1 MKGQRGDILAT
12 TAEESNLSL
21 MKAVIACSILR
32 GRDPESVPHPKGES
46 MTERGEREEGAQEKV
61 SGDSSRDVARSSERV
76 AIVLSAGYFGF
87 FAHAGFMLAVEELG
101 IDYCAIAGS
110 SAGSIVAAMH
120 ASGVPAAEIVELLV
134 SVRRKDLWDS
144 TGIGGI
150 LQALAKRGR
159 GWTGLLRGERFEERL
174 NHRLRVNTFEQCRRS
189 LYITALNLT
198 GGIEETF
205 YSGTIADKV
214 RASCSYPFLMSSKA
228 IDGNEYWDGGFLT
241 KIPLETMT
249 EREKPDRLI
258 IHYLPMREEESDLRE
273 RRWSAVAL
281 LERALNISRKE
292 IERHRLAALG
302 EIRNR
307 ITWVEPTVPRVTPR
321 TLSAGKDAADAAY
334 LHAKAI
340 LSPPA

>member
-1 MKGQRGDILAT
+1 MI
-12 TAEESNLSL
+12 ES
-21 MKAVIACSILR
+21 
-32 GRDPESVPHPKGES
+32 
-46 MTERGEREEGAQEKV
+46 GEREEGGPEEGGQKKV
-61 SGDSSRDVARSSERV
+61 SGQEKAAGDSSDVARSSERV

-120 ASGVPAAEIVELLV
+120 ASGVPAREIVELLS
-134 SVRRKDLWDS
+134 SVRRKDVWDS

-150 LQALAKRGR
+150 VQALVKRGR

-174 NHRLRVNTFEQCRRS
+174 NHRLRVNTFEQCPRP

-214 RASCSYPFLMSSKA
+214 RASCSYPFLLSSKA
-228 IDGNEYWDGGFLT
+228 IDGNDYWDGGFLT
-241 KIPLETMT
+241 KIPLETMI
-249 EREKPDRLI
+249 EKEKPDRLI
-258 IHYLPMREEESDLRE
+258 IHYLPMREEESDLKE
-273 RRWSAVAL
+273 RHWSAVAL

-292 IERHRLAALG
+292 IERHRLDALG
-302 EIRNR
+302 DLKNR
-307 ITWVEPTVPRVTPR
+307 ITWVEPTVPRVTPG
-321 TLSAGKDAADAAY
+321 TLSMGKNAADAAY

-340 LSPPA
+340 LSSPA

>member
-1 MKGQRGDILAT
+1 MSEDEFCEDEMNGGGAPRDSDHESPA
-12 TAEESNLSL
+12 AETC
-21 MKAVIACSILR
+21 A
-32 GRDPESVPHPKGES
+32 
-46 MTERGEREEGAQEKV
+46 GAPRRPADFS
-61 SGDSSRDVARSSERV
+61 SGRV

-101 IDYCAIAGS
+101 IDYSAIAGS

-120 ASGVPAAEIVELLV
+120 ASGMPASEIIELLIG
-134 SVRRKDLWDS
+134 VRRKDLWDS
-144 TGIGGI
+144 TGVVGI
-150 LQALAKRGR
+150 LRALARRGR

-174 NHRLRVNTFEQCRRS
+174 NRQLRVRTFEECRRA

-198 GGIEETF
+198 RGVEETF

-228 IDGNEYWDGGFLT
+228 IDGSEYWDGGFLS
-241 KIPLETMT
+241 KIPLEAMT

-258 IHYLPMREEESDLRE
+258 IHYLPMRDEETDLRE

-281 LERALNISRKE
+281 MERALNISRKE
-292 IERHRLAALG
+292 IERHRLCALG
-302 EIRNR
+302 EIRDR

-321 TLSAGKDAADAAY
+321 TLSDGRAAADAAY
-334 LHAKAI
+334 RHARSALGKEFLAQGG
-340 LSPPA
+340 PPCPQS